1 MGLAP
6 PSPAAEYRALSRDAQ
21 PMSGAASRYATA
33 IFELARD
40 ENALDAVAKD
50 LEVLGKLIASSP
62 DLQRVTRSP
71 VFSRETQAKAM
82 DEILTK
88 GKAHKLTCHFILL
101 VTKNR
106 RLFLLDAIVRAF
118 GVLLARHRGEIVA
131 QVTTARSLDGEQMAL
146 LKAALKQAYGREPR
160 IDVRVDPT
168 LLAGLVVRVGSRMID
183 SSLKTKLAN
192 LKLALARG

>member
-1 MGLAP
+1 M
-6 PSPAAEYRALSRDAQ
+6 SRDAQ

-40 ENALDAVAKD
+40 ENALDAVAGD
-50 LEVLGKLIASSP
+50 LDALGKLVATSS

-88 GKAHKLTCHFILL
+88 GKAHKLTRNFVLL
-101 VTKNR
+101 IAQNR

-118 GVLLARHRGEIVA
+118 NALLAKHRGEIVA
-131 QVTTARSLDGEQMAL
+131 QVKTARSLDGEQMAS

-160 IDVRVDPT
+160 IDVSVDPT